1 MQSYTATRVLMANQM
16 QAFAMKLGV
25 YLGISIPDTQCR
37 GYVLEILMR
46 SLKEKQG
53 RLPKSAT

>member
-1 MQSYTATRVLMANQM
+1 MANQM
-16 QAFAMKLGV
+16 QDFAMKLGV